1 MQDGAGQGCQDCLA
15 LVYTHKF
22 MWWAC
27 ASWIGDHEDLPIGLC
42 FLQLFNDYLMI
53 VDCPTMTHKAT
64 ICHFTTEFLAA
75 LGYAHGIGSRGSF
88 TAHQGYWICH
98 HICTWS
104 SVKLAIFK
112 IVLCNWGG
120 APSHSLISY
129 WNSLFSSH
137 WLWGS
142 FISIYFQYAI
152 LLGFRWTRASC
163 HMLTFFSPPHHCAA
177 SHSLSTW
184 SADGYMQEVMVK
196 INCEWKDNLKPEQL

>member
-1 MQDGAGQGCQDCLA
+1 MN
-15 LVYTHKF
+15 
-22 MWWAC
+22 
-27 ASWIGDHEDLPIGLC
+27 E
-42 FLQLFNDYLMI
+42 
-53 VDCPTMTHKAT
+53 
-64 ICHFTTEFLAA
+64 
-75 LGYAHGIGSRGSF
+75 IGSRGSF

-104 SVKLAIFK
+104 SVKLVIFK

-152 LLGFRWTRASC
+152 LLGLRWTQFSY
-163 HMLTFFSPPHHCAA
+163 HILTFFSSPHHCTI

-184 SADGYMQEVMVK
+184 SADSYISG
-196 INCEWKDNLKPEQL
+196 QLLHLYTPTVNTTFSEHLWLCVFWSLCDFRSLSPAPR